1 MQEVKWTLPLR
12 ALAPD
17 NLPMLDQPDLQ
28 VISGR
33 LERGEIDSAQYLEQL
48 MRFVAGQIGCTRAGL
63 RVFVD
68 TADGRALRCVAMFDA
83 SLDRM
88 VSAIDIIHPQ
98 GGLYLESLHRDGSV
112 TVGQAPSDPAIEGA
126 LRAYLETAGM
136 AGLMDMSFS
145 VNGVLFGTF
154 SCEHCEATPDWTQR
168 QLQALRKIASR
179 ASLTL
184 MHVVNASV
192 DTAPG
197 ALWES
202 STPNRLATMPM
213 PLDLPPGLKTD

>member
-1 MQEVKWTLPLR
+1 M
-12 ALAPD
+12 PD
-17 NLPMLDQPDLQ
+17 SLDMQ

-48 MRFVAGQIGCTRAGL
+48 MRFVAAQIGCSRAGL

-68 TADGRALRCVAMFDA
+68 TAEGRALRCVAMYDGT
-83 SLDRM
+83 LDRM
-88 VSAIDIIHPQ
+88 VTAIDILHDDSS
-98 GGLYLESLHRDGSV
+98 LYLECLQRDGSV
-112 TVGQAPSDPAIEGA
+112 AIGRAMADPV
-126 LRAYLETAGM
+126 TAGPLREYL
-136 AGLMDMSFS
+136 AAAAVVSLMDMSFS

-154 SCEHCEATPDWTQR
+154 SCEQIATPIEWTQR

-184 MHVVNASV
+184 MHVVNAAV

-213 PLDLPPGLKTD
+213 PLDLPPEPPQPQK

>member
-1 MQEVKWTLPLR
+1 MRFGPAVNNS
-12 ALAPD
+12 AMPD
-17 NLPMLDQPDLQ
+17 PADLQ

-48 MRFVAGQIGCTRAGL
+48 MRFVAVQIGCSRAGL
-63 RVFVD
+63 RLFVE
-68 TADGRALRCVAMFDA
+68 TAGGRALRCVAMYDTR
-83 SLDRM
+83 LDRM
-88 VSAIDIIHPQ
+88 VGAADIVHEDDSF
-98 GGLYLESLHRDGSV
+98 YLERLQRDGNVGVSQALADPV
-112 TVGQAPSDPAIEGA
+112 TTGA
-126 LRAYLETAGM
+126 LREYLHRTGVAS
-136 AGLMDMSFS
+136 LMDMSFS

-154 SCEHCEATPDWTQR
+154 TCEQLDAPIDWTQR

-184 MHVVNASV
+184 MHVVNAAV

-213 PLDLPPGLKTD
+213 PLDPPD

>member
-1 MQEVKWTLPLR
+1 M
-12 ALAPD
+12 PD
-17 NLPMLDQPDLQ
+17 KPDMQ
-28 VISGR
+28 VISGH

-48 MRFVAGQIGCTRAGL
+48 MRFVAAEIGCTRAGL

-68 TADGRALRCVAMFDA
+68 TDDRRALRCVAMFDA

-88 VSAIDIIHPQ
+88 VGAADIVHPNE
-98 GGLYLESLHRDGSV
+98 GHYLECLRRDGSV
-112 TVGQAPSDPAIEGA
+112 TVGQAGADPVSARALSEYLGA
-126 LRAYLETAGM
+126 AGVVS
-136 AGLMDMSFS
+136 LLDMSFS

-154 SCEHCEATPDWTQR
+154 SCEQLGTPVDWTQR
-168 QLQALRKIASR
+168 QLQTLRKIASR

-184 MHVVNASV
+184 MHIVNASI

-213 PLDLPPGLKTD
+213 PLDLPSDLKPE

>member
-1 MQEVKWTLPLR
+1 M
-12 ALAPD
+12 A
-17 NLPMLDQPDLQ
+17 DQPDLQ

-48 MRFVAGQIGCTRAGL
+48 MRFVAAQIACSRAGL
-63 RVFVD
+63 RLFVE
-68 TADGRALRCVAMFDA
+68 TAEGRALRCVAMYDTT
-83 SLDRM
+83 LDRM
-88 VSAIDIIHPQ
+88 VGAPDIVHADDSV
-98 GGLYLESLHRDGSV
+98 YLERLQRDGSV
-112 TVGQAPSDPAIEGA
+112 SAPQALTDP
-126 LRAYLETAGM
+126 LTAGPLREHLID
-136 AGLMDMSFS
+136 AGVVSLMDMSFS

-154 SCEHCEATPDWTQR
+154 SCEQLGAPIDWTQR

-179 ASLTL
+179 ASLSL
-184 MHVVNASV
+184 MHVVNAAV

-213 PLDLPPGLKTD
+213 PLDSLPK

>member
-1 MQEVKWTLPLR
+1 M
-12 ALAPD
+12 PD
-17 NLPMLDQPDLQ
+17 RPDLQ
-28 VISGR
+28 DISGR

-48 MRFVAGQIGCTRAGL
+48 TRFVAAQISCSRAGL

-68 TADGRALRCVAMFDA
+68 TPEGRALRCIAMFDA

-88 VSAIDIIHPQ
+88 ITAVDILHAENSVYVDRLQSDGCVASTDAQNDPVMD
-98 GGLYLESLHRDGSV
+98 GDMRNYLVAASISSV
-112 TVGQAPSDPAIEGA
+112 
-126 LRAYLETAGM
+126 
-136 AGLMDMSFS
+136 MDMSFS
-145 VNGVLFGTF
+145 VNGMLFGTF
-154 SCEHCEATPDWTQR
+154 SCEHTGAPVEWSQR

-213 PLDLPPGLKTD
+213 PLDIPPD